1 MIALLYFTIS
11 IVAAHSYN
19 RSIDCYY
26 VFRRTKTVLKLSPQN
41 FDGRRY
47 GEVYAISPSNKF

>member
-1 MIALLYFTIS
+1 MSLLYFTIS

-26 VFRRTKTVLKLSPQN
+26 VFRRTKTVLELSPQN